1 MSPLPDSAQIH
12 ATSPAQ
18 LGITAFDPS
27 SSTLAVNNRDTQN
40 DPSQGPSQTQ
50 YLGAPSVPKRSS
62 SQSKLSAS
70 SNSMP
75 DQSANNSSA
84 LGKKRS
90 KESLKPKS
98 RSGSLASSSSKQAAG
113 AGSGPQAGEVGS
125 KKKRRGGFLGILS
138 CCSAPEDEN
147 EIELGDQA
155 VPAKQAKVVKQKPER
170 QAAPAI
176 SKPIPTTVGPT
187 TPETAQPVEQ
197 GIGGPEYSEHKAAS
211 KPKMITRSSKDK
223 MSPDKPGNLGNHGT
237 TEAELPEPP
246 AAPQREPPL
255 PPLPPS
261 NPATLDAVEKRD
273 APAALTSTAAAA
285 PKLATA
291 AEPPQ
296 LIMPEETV
304 AAQGTTINDRT
315 PTQEAQDSDVA
326 MPDAPVVPAARETPS
341 QDTAQQLAQTQMAL
355 PPPPPRNGQERS
367 VASSTHVTPDDRPQQ
382 WLLPP
387 LQSQLKGRK
396 CLVLDLDETL
406 VHSSFKVLHLPPLN
420 GLV

>member
-1 MSPLPDSAQIH
+1 
-12 ATSPAQ
+12 
-18 LGITAFDPS
+18 
-27 SSTLAVNNRDTQN
+27 
-40 DPSQGPSQTQ
+40 
-50 YLGAPSVPKRSS
+50 
-62 SQSKLSAS
+62 
-70 SNSMP
+70 MP
-75 DQSANNSSA
+75 DQSTNNSSA

-90 KESLKPKS
+90 KESLKSKS

-113 AGSGPQAGEVGS
+113 AGSGQQAGEVGS

-138 CCSAPEDEN
+138 CCSAPENEN

-155 VPAKQAKVVKQKPER
+155 VPAKQAKVVKQKPDR
-170 QAAPAI
+170 QAAPSI
-176 SKPIPTTVGPT
+176 SKPIPTTVAPNK
-187 TPETAQPVEQ
+187 PDTAQPVEQ

-223 MSPDKPGNLGNHGT
+223 MSPDKPGSLGNHGT
-237 TEAELPEPP
+237 TEADLPEPP
-246 AAPQREPPL
+246 PAPQREPPL

-261 NPATLDAVEKRD
+261 SPTTLDAAEKQD
-273 APAALTSTAAAA
+273 ATILPTSTAAAA

-296 LIMPEETV
+296 LIMPEESV
-304 AAQGTTINDRT
+304 AAQGTTINDWT

-326 MPDAPVVPAARETPS
+326 MPDAPVVPAARETAS
-341 QDTAQQLAQTQMAL
+341 QDTAQQMAQTQMAL

-367 VASSTHVTPDDRPQQ
+367 VPSSTHATPDDRPQQ

-406 VHSSFKVLHLPPLN
+406 VHSSFKVLHLPSLYRHN
-420 GLV
+420 